1 MPSLQSLIIK
11 IPTKILGARMS
22 ATTSVPKLRAMMEMG
37 SDHPRLPRG
46 VASQPAQADG
56 VAVEWITPRSVSGS
70 SVILYLHGGGWT
82 LGWYQSH
89 RWLVANLCQAAG
101 CRALAVDYRLAP
113 ENPFPAALDDCLTV
127 YRWLLKSGTPAEQI
141 VIAGDS
147 AGGNLTLTT
156 LMVLRDAGD
165 PLPAAAVCIS
175 PMTDLAG
182 TGESFNTRKDAMLTT
197 RTALFFARQYYGDQ
211 DPRLPLISPH
221 YGDLSGLPPLLI
233 HVGEDEILL
242 SDAQRLVIKA
252 AAAGVDA
259 RLIIW
264 PGMWHVW
271 HVFAPFLP
279 EAQQAVKA
287 IGAFLQEK
295 RVGAGEAVPAR
306 DSSQAYA

>member
-1 MPSLQSLIIK
+1 MPSLQSLIFK
-11 IPTKILGARMS
+11 IPTKILSARMA
-22 ATTSVPKLRAMMEMG
+22 ATTSLAKRRAIAGTG

-46 VASQPAQADG
+46 VTSQLAKADG
-56 VAVEWITPRSVSGS
+56 VAVEWITPDNVSS
-70 SVILYLHGGGWT
+70 PSLILYLHGGGWT

-89 RWLVANLCQAAG
+89 RWLVANLCHAAG

-113 ENPFPAALDDCLTV
+113 ENPFPAALDDCLAV

-141 VIAGDS
+141 VVAGDS

-165 PLPAAAVCIS
+165 PLPAAAVCIC

-182 TGESFNTRKDAMLTT
+182 TGQSFHTHKDALLTT
-197 RTALFFARQYYGDQ
+197 ELALFFARQYFGDQ
-211 DPRLPLISPH
+211 NPRLPLISPH

-233 HVGEDEILL
+233 HAGEDEILL
-242 SDAQRLVIKA
+242 SDAQRLVIRA

-259 RLIIW
+259 RLVIW
-264 PGMWHVW
+264 PAMWHDW
-271 HVFAPFLP
+271 HIFTPFLP

-287 IGAFLQEK
+287 IGAFVREK
-295 RVGAGEAVPAR
+295 AGAAVPAK
-306 DSSQAYA
+306 DVSQAYA

>member
-1 MPSLQSLIIK
+1 MPSLQSLIFK
-11 IPTKILGARMS
+11 IPTKILAARVG
-22 ATTSVPKLRAMMEMG
+22 ATTSVAKHRAIAGTG

-46 VASQPAQADG
+46 VTSQLAEADG
-56 VAVEWITPRSVSGS
+56 VAVEWITPDSVSNNS
-70 SVILYLHGGGWT
+70 LILYLHGGGWT

-89 RWLVANLCQAAG
+89 RWLVAHLCQAAG

-113 ENPFPAALDDCLTV
+113 ENPFPAALDDCLAV
-127 YRWLLKSGTPAEQI
+127 YRWLLKNGTPAEQI
-141 VIAGDS
+141 VVAGDS

-165 PLPAAAVCIS
+165 PLPAAAVCIC

-182 TGESFNTRKDAMLTT
+182 TGQSFNTHNDALLTT
-197 RTALFFARQYYGDQ
+197 KLALFFARQYVGDQ
-211 DPRLPLISPH
+211 DPRLPVISPH

-233 HVGEDEILL
+233 QAGEDEILL

-252 AAAGVDA
+252 TAAGVAA
-259 RLIIW
+259 RLVIW

-271 HVFAPFLP
+271 HVFVPFLP

-287 IGAFLQEK
+287 IGAFVREK
-295 RVGAGEAVPAR
+295 SVNAAAAMPAG
-306 DSSQAYA
+306 DMSQVHA